1 MARKLKQTKKARASR
16 AAYRRRKGR
25 GLSLPGAGGRR
36 RKGRGLSM
44 SGAGGRRTVHTRRNA
59 QLRKL
64 KGSGFFDDVA
74 GFAKNTLGNIM
85 DMAPM
90 LPMLL

>member
-1 MARKLKQTKKARASR
+1 MSV
-16 AAYRRRKGR
+16 
-25 GLSLPGAGGRR
+25 GAG
-36 RKGRGLSM
+36 
-44 SGAGGRRTVHTRRNA
+44 VHARRNA
-59 QLRKL
+59 KLRKL
-64 KGSGFFDDVA
+64 KAAGFFDDVA

>member
-1 MARKLKQTKKARASR
+1 M
-16 AAYRRRKGR
+16 
-25 GLSLPGAGGRR
+25 SLPGAGGRR
-36 RKGRGLSM
+36 RKGRGM
-44 SGAGGRRTVHTRRNA
+44 SVGAGVHARRNA
-59 QLRKL
+59 KLRKL
-64 KGSGFFDDVA
+64 KAAGFFDDVA